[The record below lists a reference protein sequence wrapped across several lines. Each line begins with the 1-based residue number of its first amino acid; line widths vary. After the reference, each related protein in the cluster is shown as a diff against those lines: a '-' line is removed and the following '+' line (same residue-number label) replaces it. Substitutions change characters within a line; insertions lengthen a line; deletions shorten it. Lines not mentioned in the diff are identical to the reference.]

1 MHGVRGAS
9 GDGRV
14 LGPGFPPGL
23 RPRAPTSPRLFS
35 LRNHT
40 LEHLEHLE
48 RLERLERLEEEA

>member
-1 MHGVRGAS
+1 MSRGTPDAVNS
-9 GDGRV
+9 GPPPRG
-14 LGPGFPPGL
+14 GPP
-23 RPRAPTSPRLFS
+23 SPRLFS